1 MKAFKDLLFSRLFLS
16 IYRYSSILNS
26 RVSPSRVTLT
36 PFLISTQLISNVYKE
51 YSSIKSCI
59 MIAFRLMSTA
69 LVFFFVKCASGNFQ
83 ILVSVKNRSCL

>member
-1 MKAFKDLLFSRLFLS
+1 MKAFKDLLFSSLFLS

-36 PFLISTQLISNVYKE
+36 PFVISTQLIWNVYKE
-51 YSSIKSCI
+51 YSGIKSCI

-69 LVFFFVKCASGNFQ
+69 LVFFFVKCAFGNFQ
-83 ILVSVKNRSCL
+83 ILVGVKNKSCL